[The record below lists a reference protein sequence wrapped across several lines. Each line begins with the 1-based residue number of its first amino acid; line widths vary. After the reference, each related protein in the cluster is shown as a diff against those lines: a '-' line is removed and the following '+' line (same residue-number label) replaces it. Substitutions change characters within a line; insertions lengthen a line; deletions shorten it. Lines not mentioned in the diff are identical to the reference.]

1 MVLQIFNRNSTNNLN
16 NRGKNLKLTEEC
28 IHKITDYQQKIQR
41 NNLSIEQ
48 NSN

>member
-1 MVLQIFNRNSTNNLN
+1 MVLQIYNRNSTNNLN
-16 NRGKNLKLTEEC
+16 NLGNLKLTEEC